1 MCTPFHLVDV
11 EILYK
16 ISENLLVVLRD
27 KSVDHHREYDL
38 SSEDHQSPKVM
49 ANQSNSHRHFR
60 PTGQDIDIA
69 VPWAMAKTLFLQD
82 IDFQRKKRKEKQK
95 LGLRALI
102 HLFYY
107 LKGYWLG
114 LLSLRDCKVVST
126 LKGKLQYMTTW
137 VLF

>member
-49 ANQSNSHRHFR
+49 AINLIV
-60 PTGQDIDIA
+60 IDILDQQG
-69 VPWAMAKTLFLQD
+69 KTLTLLSPEPWLKHCFYKILT
-82 IDFQRKKRKEKQK
+82 FKEKKKR
-95 LGLRALI
+95 R
-102 HLFYY
+102 
-107 LKGYWLG
+107 
-114 LLSLRDCKVVST
+114 SLV
-126 LKGKLQYMTTW
+126 
-137 VLF
+137 

>member
-69 VPWAMAKTLFLQD
+69 LLSPEPWLKHCFYKILTF
-82 IDFQRKKRKEKQK
+82 KEKK
-95 LGLRALI
+95 KSR
-102 HLFYY
+102 
-107 LKGYWLG
+107 
-114 LLSLRDCKVVST
+114 SLV
-126 LKGKLQYMTTW
+126 
-137 VLF
+137 